1 MSLKAKLEAV
11 IYAAEEPVTLGQLAA
26 LFSADA
32 LEWKAEREA
41 ASKTQSAE
49 QNSTETETLQLRNAE
64 FDYLAAETPV
74 EGEGIEPGA
83 ETAPVEAGAA
93 PAA

>member
-11 IYAAEEPVTLGQLAA
+11 IYAAEEPVTLGQLSV

-41 ASKTQSAE
+41 ES
-49 QNSTETETLQLRNAE
+49 
-64 FDYLAAETPV
+64 
-74 EGEGIEPGA
+74 
-83 ETAPVEAGAA
+83 A
-93 PAA
+93 PAEPPGGRRTPCRAFRRGRRQRGSCGCRR